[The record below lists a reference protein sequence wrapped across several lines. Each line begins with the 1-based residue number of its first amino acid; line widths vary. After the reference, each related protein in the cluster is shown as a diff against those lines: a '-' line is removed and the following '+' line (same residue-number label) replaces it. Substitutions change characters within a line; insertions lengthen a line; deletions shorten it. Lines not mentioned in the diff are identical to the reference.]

1 MENAL
6 PDQPIAEGKE
16 RRRED
21 TLMKRK
27 ILLLAVWLILAAGV
41 AGLLSPLILDEYYLA
56 TAVTKY
62 TGYSNEVDGMS
73 KSEIAE
79 EKEKIKAYNQ
89 KIARQQKESIFSYQ
103 GADATDSEYESILN
117 QKDGEMAYII
127 IPKINVYLPVA
138 HGTKDS
144 ELEYETGHM
153 YGTSLPYGGKST
165 HAVIAGHTGLISN
178 RIFTDLTKLEK
189 GDRFYIRILDEEH
202 VYTVEDIRVLLPGDC
217 DPYMQVKGGK
227 DLITL
232 YTCTPYGIND
242 HRLLVTGKRAY
253 PDIPVK
259 SEGETI
265 LLKNNDKL
273 PWIKM
278 ALILSIPAVLGTIG
292 CVCILKKKK
301 KKGESEG

>member
-1 MENAL
+1 
-6 PDQPIAEGKE
+6 
-16 RRRED
+16 
-21 TLMKRK
+21 MKRK
-27 ILLLAVWLILAAGV
+27 TLLLVVWLVLTAGI
-41 AGLLSPLILDEYYLA
+41 AWLLSPLIIDEYHLA
-56 TAVTKY
+56 TSVTKY
-62 TGYSNEVDGMS
+62 TGYSDDIAGMS

-89 KIARQQKESIFSYQ
+89 KIAIQQKERSFRYQ
-103 GADATDSEYESILN
+103 GANATDSEYESLLN
-117 QKDGEMAYII
+117 QNDGEMAYIM

-153 YGTSLPYGGKST
+153 YGTSLPFGGDNT

-189 GDRFYIRILDEEH
+189 GDKFYIRVLDEEH
-202 VYTVEDIRVLLPGDC
+202 GYTVEDIQVLLPGDC
-217 DPYMQVKGGK
+217 EPYMQVEDGK

-242 HRLLVTGKRAY
+242 HRLLVTGKRTY

-259 SEGETI
+259 SKGETI
-265 LLKNNDKL
+265 LIQHNDKL
-273 PWIKM
+273 PWVKITL
-278 ALILSIPAVLGTIG
+278 LISIPVIIGSIG
-292 CVCILKKKK
+292 CVPIIKGKKK
-301 KKGESEG
+301 KKGEHEG

>member
-153 YGTSLPYGGKST
+153 YGTSLP
-165 HAVIAGHTGLISN
+165 
-178 RIFTDLTKLEK
+178 
-189 GDRFYIRILDEEH
+189 
-202 VYTVEDIRVLLPGDC
+202 
-217 DPYMQVKGGK
+217 
-227 DLITL
+227 
-232 YTCTPYGIND
+232 
-242 HRLLVTGKRAY
+242 
-253 PDIPVK
+253 
-259 SEGETI
+259 
-265 LLKNNDKL
+265 
-273 PWIKM
+273 
-278 ALILSIPAVLGTIG
+278 
-292 CVCILKKKK
+292 
-301 KKGESEG
+301 